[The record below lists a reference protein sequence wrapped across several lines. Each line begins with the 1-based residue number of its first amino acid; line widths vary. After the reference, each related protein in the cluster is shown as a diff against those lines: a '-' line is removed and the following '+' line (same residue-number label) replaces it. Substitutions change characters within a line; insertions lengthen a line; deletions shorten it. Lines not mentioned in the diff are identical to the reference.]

1 MADIPLR
8 RFRLEHH
15 YTQSF
20 KNFLKPAGYSGVAT
34 AGNGGAA
41 TAGNG
46 GTATAGYNGAATAG
60 DLGIIT
66 IRWWDMQKDRSRL
79 ATFYVGE
86 DSIKPGVAY
95 RVDEFGAAI
104 ELAK

>member
-20 KNFLKPAGYSGVAT
+20 KNFLKPAGYSGAAT

-41 TAGNG
+41 TAV
-46 GTATAGYNGAATAG
+46 YNGAATAG